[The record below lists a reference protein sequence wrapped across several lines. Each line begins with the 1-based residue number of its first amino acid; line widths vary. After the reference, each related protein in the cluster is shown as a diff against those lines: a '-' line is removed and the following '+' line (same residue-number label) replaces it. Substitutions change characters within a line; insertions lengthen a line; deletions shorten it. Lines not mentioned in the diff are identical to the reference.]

1 MICLTFNHEQNVA
14 VVITIENVTFVSF
27 GGFVVS
33 CRGLQLKHTNLFL
46 VS

>member
-27 GGFVVS
+27 GGI
-33 CRGLQLKHTNLFL
+33 CCFL
-46 VS
+46 PRFAAETYESFPC